1 MNFLKLASR
10 LYGTGIGRL
19 PLVYKFYQ
27 ALMPL
32 MMGHRKV
39 IVQLNGF
46 KMVVDTGKY
55 LNSNATQVLFK
66 KVHEPITSEL
76 FRLLLKEGGKVI
88 DVGANIGYF
97 TMLAASLVGSS
108 GRVYAF
114 EPGDVAFN
122 DLRNNV
128 YINSFSNVVA
138 YNRAAS
144 DYYGERC
151 LYVSKENTTNSLI
164 KDSRLHTG
172 SEVVEVDRVDRLISE
187 QVKLIKID
195 TEGNELEVL
204 KGSRNLINKC
214 ESLCVIMEISEKLKY
229 HYDLLVE
236 TWIYLRALKFET
248 MFIINEFNGT
258 IQSID
263 SVYDIRNKFDRNN
276 MYLNLV
282 CLKGVK
288 RWQLNR
294 QQDTVNIV
302 PIPAGKGNRPAK
314 RSTGCGVRATG

>member
-1 MNFLKLASR
+1 MNVAMKLVSK
-10 LYGTGIGRL
+10 LYGSGIGRL
-19 PLVYKFYQ
+19 PFVYKSYQ

-32 MMGHRKV
+32 VMGYQKV
-39 IVQLNGF
+39 TVQLDGF
-46 KMVVDTGKY
+46 KMLIDTGKY

-66 KVHEPITSEL
+66 KVHEPITTEL
-76 FRLLLKEGGKVI
+76 FRLLLEEGDKVI

-97 TMLAASLVGSS
+97 TMLAASLVGSC

-128 YINSFSNVVA
+128 YINSFSNIVA

-144 DYYGERC
+144 DYFGERC

-164 KDSRLHTG
+164 RDSRLHTM
-172 SEVVEVDRVDRLISE
+172 SEVVSVDRIDRLISE

-214 ESLCVIMEISEKLKY
+214 ESICVILEISEKLKY

-236 TWIYLRALKFET
+236 TWIYLRSLKFDT

-258 IQSID
+258 IQPID

-276 MYLNLV
+276 MYLNLI
-282 CLKGVK
+282 CFKG
-288 RWQLNR
+288 
-294 QQDTVNIV
+294 
-302 PIPAGKGNRPAK
+302 
-314 RSTGCGVRATG
+314 

>member
-1 MNFLKLASR
+1 MNFIKMVSC
-10 LYGTGIGRL
+10 LYGTGVCRL
-19 PLVYKFYQ
+19 PLTYRVYQ
-27 ALMPL
+27 AIMPL
-32 MMGHRKV
+32 MMGHKEV
-39 IVQLNGF
+39 TVQLDGF
-46 KMVVDTGKY
+46 KMVIEAGRY
-55 LNSNATQVLFK
+55 LNSNATHLLFK

-76 FRLLLKEGGKVI
+76 FRLLLKEGDKVI

-97 TMLAASLVGSS
+97 TMLAASLVGPS
-108 GRVYAF
+108 GHVYAF

-144 DYYGERC
+144 DYFGERC

-164 KDSRLHTG
+164 KDPRLHTG

-187 QVKLIKID
+187 RVKLIKID

-214 ESLCVIMEISEKLKY
+214 ESICVIMEISEKLRY
-229 HYDLLVE
+229 NYDLLVE
-236 TWIYLRALKFET
+236 TWIYLRALKMES
-248 MFIINEFNGT
+248 MHIINEFNGT

-276 MYLNLV
+276 MYLNLI
-282 CLKGVK
+282 CFKG
-288 RWQLNR
+288 
-294 QQDTVNIV
+294 
-302 PIPAGKGNRPAK
+302 
-314 RSTGCGVRATG
+314 